1 MVLAEKIRSLSRKN
15 VLIAAMVVMVILVI
29 GYGYAISRADSSYA
43 SFEAEDGTVGG
54 NGPVTT
60 GTDASASAGKYVQ
73 FGVKP

>member
-1 MVLAEKIRSLSRKN
+1 MVLAEKMRGMSRKN
-15 VLIAAMVVMVILVI
+15 ILIAAMVVMVILII

-43 SFEAEDGTVGG
+43 SFEVEDGTVGG

-73 FGVKP
+73 FNPKP